1 MYLNVTF
8 SSIIMNSQSYCSG
21 EDFTS
26 QRYHTQP
33 EGARKTSQQIAEK
46 ASQVKGTVLEG
57 AQKVVEKGAHAKDTV
72 VEGPKKST
80 QYATE
85 KGIQAKDTVAEG
97 T

>member
-1 MYLNVTF
+1 
-8 SSIIMNSQSYCSG
+8 
-21 EDFTS
+21 
-26 QRYHTQP
+26 
-33 EGARKTSQQIAEK
+33 
-46 ASQVKGTVLEG
+46 VKGTVLEG